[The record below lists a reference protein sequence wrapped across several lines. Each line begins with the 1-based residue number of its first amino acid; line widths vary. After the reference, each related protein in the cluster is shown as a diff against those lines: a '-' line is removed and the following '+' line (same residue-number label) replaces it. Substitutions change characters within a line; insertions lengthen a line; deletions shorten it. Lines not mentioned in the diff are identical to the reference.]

1 MIQILLASQILIPFF
16 EGLNKPELKSIFSS
30 SDVCALAKVSLCL
43 IVDMNSFYP
52 AVTLLRAASEV
63 IAKLETELITEWAKI
78 DNILLVYRAINS
90 LLKWIVSLR
99 NGLPLDQ
106 LELTGKYP
114 LNTKVIILQRV

>member
-1 MIQILLASQILIPFF
+1 
-16 EGLNKPELKSIFSS
+16 
-30 SDVCALAKVSLCL
+30 
-43 IVDMNSFYP
+43 MNSFYP
-52 AVTLLRAASEV
+52 GVTLLRAASEV